1 MRKTLS
7 MFLVLVMI
15 VSCLAVFPAMADGEI
30 TGTVWGNGSV
40 SFENGENGVTFT
52 LTPGAANE
60 VKSFTVDGSLVEV
73 TDNKATVSSASTYE
87 AVFEGKAQSI
97 TRETP
102 KVVMENGVVANDGLS
117 AADSVNKLKMKI
129 YDPKAAKTLP
139 AFGTTGYEISRSE
152 NGSERMELSREPADG
167 GLARTAV
174 GRTYEPVI
182 YYTNTHPEWNIN
194 ITFYQVQIY
203 TGFMNDSNT
212 RIFINGC
219 NGSWQAKA
227 AAIPTTNTV
236 SNSTVG
242 RAVPGAAF
250 TVESF
255 TDNDSKV
262 ITDKS
267 VYATLRRAIFV
278 NPGIGGYGDGHVY
291 VSGISFNETA
301 PYHAIKSKIGEGTMT
316 VSSESLN
323 FGKDNDNVKVKS
335 GTAFAVEDKRDA
347 KVTVKAPENSLIE
360 KLTYTKSGEEPTEI
374 ADASGKSIYELD
386 LNTVEKDGT
395 ISATYTQG
403 DFYNLS
409 ISISGGNA
417 SVTYGGETYTESKT
431 VKTVGAADKATI
443 TAAKGFEIESVT
455 YDGSQ
460 IELKSKKTVSVN
472 IENKEA
478 TLAVVIKPAEEGG
491 ITLYV
496 SPEGSANPDGTIDN
510 PFKTPEEALSEVK
523 RLRDN
528 DLLDEGTITVYL
540 RGGTYNRTSSFAFDS
555 SNSGTETSPIVIAS
569 YPGERAKFSG
579 GLKLDPGTVQ
589 KVTDEN
595 ILNRII
601 DPYAKTKLMQVDL
614 GAAGAKNLY
623 EMADKD
629 TEHSWI
635 AEFFMNGSA
644 MTMARWPN
652 DEKTDAYVKI
662 NSVEG
667 NGLNNPVTL
676 GYDDS
681 TNRAKLWSEDAL
693 KNLYIKGGLANGWH
707 VSFARVAS
715 LDADNNKLTTKS
727 GVKDYYPSAQNGKFF
742 FMNILDEIDVPGEY
756 FIDNAN
762 KMLYFY
768 PISDDLENSEMVVS
782 QLEDRLVKITDASY
796 ITLKDIDF
804 AYSKLTAMQISGS
817 HITVDGCT
825 VSNVGGEGINAVGTD
840 LTVENS
846 HIYGTA
852 TNGIRM
858 ASYDENREKLI
869 PDGNKIINNRIHGTA
884 RVPQATAYAV
894 MIDYSCGME
903 IANNEIYDCGGIAV
917 RMAKINDVTVHDNEI
932 YNAVQ
937 ISSDN
942 GAIYWGRDITTL
954 GNRVLHNYI
963 HNIGNEYGGYGTQ
976 GVFVDDGGSGPYMA
990 NNIFYKSG
998 DMAYKTFHGNYSRL
1012 VNNLFIDTPQAG
1024 YFQVVAPS
1032 QHYLQIVEKN
1042 ITATGAPVQ
1051 WGAWTSNRGKDF
1063 MGNTLWQETYKD
1075 TQWGQVFIDFSL
1087 DLYNQIKD
1095 LTPKQGADDANKILD
1110 FAAKN
1115 APAYVNYFGE
1125 NALFGA
1131 QLGYA
1136 APLQGTNYSSA
1147 LNDRSKAYFKDYG
1160 KDFSLTEEGLAAIRK
1175 SVPDFENISMEG
1187 IGLTS
1192 AVGGNR
1198 PNASALVLTK
1208 NADGIK
1214 LGYRFEDADSDREG
1228 FTKVNWYVSDSEN
1241 STYTLIRD
1249 RHDRVLPLDD
1259 SLKGKFV
1266 YAELTV
1272 YDAQG
1277 LHGETVKSGA
1287 VNTNKTEDLSGA
1299 LKEQLDEANQLLEN
1313 VEKGDSFG
1321 QIKEEDYNKLKS
1333 AVDNAKTADM
1343 ETVISVKEAIDD
1355 FKSAVNQKDGEVSG
1369 TLPIFSFMT
1378 DKTFEITDN
1387 SALKLEAGK
1396 ALPKVTVSGYVTID
1410 GTKQPATL
1418 TIPKGTVIE
1427 GSGFVTVNLFGE
1439 KASPSVS
1446 VEGEKITALKLTDE
1460 KINASVDVELTV
1472 GGAFRK
1478 TVGYVNGTAVS
1489 LISGSN
1495 GYTREKFESDG
1506 VKIKTTKLGEIV
1518 FYTKSA
1524 SQNDDPTPVTPGG
1537 VGGGG
1542 TTTKPSGNKGT
1553 NGFYSGET
1561 TNPSISNPFTDMA
1574 GHWAA
1579 ADVLAMNKAGIVS
1592 GVSDT
1597 LFDPDRNITR
1607 AEFAAIIARALKLSD
1622 KTADYKDVNGE
1633 WFAPYV
1639 GACSEAG
1646 IISGYDGYFRPNDN
1660 ITRQEMAVIIVNA
1673 YSYLEKQGANGGID
1687 NFTDKAEIADW
1698 AKAAVDTASSVGLIS
1713 GMGDGTFAP
1722 NANAT
1727 RAQAASI
1734 VKRLLDK

>member
-1 MRKTLS
+1 MKKTLS

-117 AADSVNKLKMKI
+117 VKDSVNKLQMSRNSGGGSV
-129 YDPKAAKTLP
+129 P
-139 AFGTTGYEISRSE
+139 AFGTAGYEISRTG
-152 NGSERMELSREPADG
+152 NNQERMTLQREPADG

-194 ITFYQVQIY
+194 VWFYQVQIY

-219 NGSWQAKA
+219 NDSWHAKA
-227 AAIPTTNTV
+227 AAIKTTNTV

-250 TVESF
+250 AVESF
-255 TDNDSKV
+255 TDSDRKE

-267 VYATLRRAIFV
+267 VYATLRRAIFI

-291 VSGISFNETA
+291 VSGISFNETV
-301 PYHAIKSKIGEGTMT
+301 PYHAIKSEIGEGTMT

-335 GTAFAVEDKRDA
+335 GTAFAVEDKRNA

-360 KLTYTKSGEEPTEI
+360 KLTYTKSDEEPTEI

-409 ISISGGNA
+409 INISGGNA

-478 TLAVVIKPAEEGG
+478 TLAVVIKPSEDGG
-491 ITLYV
+491 VTLYV

-510 PFKTPEEALSEVK
+510 PFKTPEEALGEVK
-523 RLRDN
+523 RLKDN

-540 RGGTYNRTSSFAFDS
+540 RGGTYNRTSSLSFDS

-579 GLKLDPGTVQ
+579 GLKLDPSTVQ

-601 DPYAKTKLMQVDL
+601 DPYAKTKLVQVDL

-623 EMADKD
+623 NIPDSGYSHPWV
-629 TEHSWI
+629 T
-635 AEFFMNGSA
+635 EFFMNGSA
-644 MTMARWPN
+644 MTIARWPN
-652 DEKTDAYVKI
+652 DEKTDAFVKVA
-662 NSVEG
+662 SVEG
-667 NGLNNPVTL
+667 SDKSKPITI
-676 GYDDS
+676 GYDDP
-681 TNRAKLWSEDAL
+681 TNRAQRWGADAV
-693 KNLYIKGGLANGWH
+693 KSMYIKGGLATEYTIAFSR
-707 VSFARVAS
+707 VSALNAEE
-715 LDADNNKLTTKS
+715 NKVTTKKS
-727 GVKDYYPSAQNGKFF
+727 IEVPGTKWGKFY

-756 FIDNAN
+756 FIDNEN

-768 PISDDLENSEMVVS
+768 PISDDIENSELVVS
-782 QLEDRLVKITDASY
+782 QLEDAVIKGEGAAW
-796 ITLKDIDF
+796 ITLKDLDF
-804 AYSKLTAMQISGS
+804 AYSKMTPVNIKGN
-817 HITVDGCT
+817 HITIDGCT
-825 VSNVGGEGINAVGTD
+825 VSDIGENAVTAVGTD
-840 LTVENS
+840 ITVKNCN
-846 HIYGTA
+846 IFDIAG
-852 TNGIRM
+852 NGINLECPE
-858 ASYDENREKLI
+858 ENREKLI
-869 PDGNKIINNRIHGTA
+869 PDGNRIINNRIHNTSRISQSVSYPVTIG
-884 RVPQATAYAV
+884 YAN
-894 MIDYSCGME
+894 GLE
-903 IANNEIYDCGGIAV
+903 IANNEIYDCSG
-917 RMAKINDVTVHDNEI
+917 MAIRLWRANDVTIRDNEI
-932 YNAVQ
+932 YNALRYT
-937 ISSDN
+937 SDN

-963 HNIGNEYGGYGTQ
+963 HDVGNEYGGYGTQ
-976 GVFVDDGGSGPYMA
+976 GVFTDDCGSGPYMA
-990 NNIFYKSG
+990 DNILYKAG
-998 DMAYKTFHGNYSRL
+998 TYAYKTNCGNYSKL
-1012 VNNLFIDTPQAG
+1012 ENNLIIDTPNAG
-1024 YFQVVAPS
+1024 YFQVVPQS
-1032 QHYLQIVEKN
+1032 RYWLKVVGKWPNKDGSPDPWGQWTYNKGEQYMKNELWKEHYK
-1042 ITATGAPVQ
+1042 G
-1051 WGAWTSNRGKDF
+1051 
-1063 MGNTLWQETYKD
+1063 
-1075 TQWGQVFIDFSL
+1075 TQWENIFSDFSI

-1095 LTPKQGADDANKILD
+1095 LSNKEGTEDANKLLE
-1110 FAAKN
+1110 FAAEHAPKN
-1115 APAYVNYFGE
+1115 VNYFGE
-1125 NALFGA
+1125 NALFGTPV
-1131 QLGYA
+1131 GYEA
-1136 APLQGTNYSSA
+1136 AIKGTNYSTA
-1147 LNDRSKAYFKDYG
+1147 INDRSKAYFKDYG

-1175 SVPDFENISMEG
+1175 SVPGFENISMEG

-1192 AVGGNR
+1192 AVGGNK

-1214 LGYRFEDADSDREG
+1214 LGYRFEDADSDHEG

-1241 STYTLIRD
+1241 GEYTLIRD
-1249 RHDRVLPLDD
+1249 KHDRVLPLDD

-1277 LHGETVKSGA
+1277 LHGETVKSDA
-1287 VNTNKTEDLSGA
+1287 VNTDKTEDLSGA
-1299 LKEQLDEANQLLEN
+1299 LKEQLDEANRLLEN
-1313 VEKGDSFG
+1313 VEKGESFG

-1343 ETVISVKEAIDD
+1343 ETVISVKEAIGN
-1355 FKSAVNQKDGEVSG
+1355 FKSAINQKDGEVSG

-1460 KINASVDVELTV
+1460 KINASADIELTV
-1472 GGAFRK
+1472 GGGFRK

-1495 GYTREKFESDG
+1495 GYTKEKFESDG

-1524 SQNDDPTPVTPGG
+1524 NQTDDPTPDNPGG
-1537 VGGGG
+1537 GGGG

-1561 TNPSISNPFTDMA
+1561 TNPSISNPFTDMVN
-1574 GHWAA
+1574 HWAA

-1607 AEFAAIIARALKLSD
+1607 AEFAAIIARALKLND
-1622 KTADYKDVNGE
+1622 KTADYKDVSDE

-1639 GACSEAG
+1639 GASSDAG

-1687 NFTDKAEIADW
+1687 NFTDKAKIADW

-1713 GMGDGTFAP
+1713 GMGDGTFSP
-1722 NANAT
+1722 SANAT

-1734 VKRLLDK
+1734 VRRLLG